1 MNRSAFFK
9 FSILIILLIPQM
21 LVSNCGSASCP
32 LNNYRYLHAGLFQ
45 IGFTREY
52 INQDQIYLGS
62 QRSFVGAIPYH
73 HDEVQTINDRSI
85 VQMQLGFSDRLG
97 LGLDIPFVSR
107 QHSHIHHHQG
117 EDLWESWSFSGL
129 GDMIVSAQYSILLP
143 ESEFD
148 PYLGIHAGVKLATG
162 VTDVRNA
169 EGEAAEVSIQPGSGS
184 TDGIVGLHF
193 RQTIASVPTL
203 SGDFSSL
210 PLAAGVSYQF
220 TGVGTDG
227 WRFGNTLLVHA
238 GTSYQFSHRATLLFQ
253 VNGKFQG
260 YADVGLT
267 GEPGE
272 NTGGTWIYTSP
283 GLSLEVN
290 DAIAV
295 LGYIQLP
302 VYQKVNGIQQAAAF
316 NIQFGISANIGL
328 LD

>member
-1 MNRSAFFK
+1 MKAFVLTT
-9 FSILIILLIPQM
+9 SLAALLFPPA
-21 LVSNCGSASCP
+21 LVANCGSASCP
-32 LNNYRYLHAGLFQ
+32 LNNYRYLRAGLFQ

-62 QRSFVGAIPYH
+62 QRSTVGAIRYH
-73 HDEVQTINDRSI
+73 HDEVQTINERSI
-85 VQMQLGFSDRLG
+85 VQLQIGLSDQLG
-97 LGLDIPFVSR
+97 LGIDMPFVSR
-107 QHSHIHHHQG
+107 QHGHIHHHLG

-148 PYLGIHAGVKLATG
+148 PYIGIHAGVKLATG

-184 TDGIVGLHF
+184 TDGIVGVHF

-210 PLAAGVSYQF
+210 PVAAGVSYQF
-220 TGVGTDG
+220 AGVGTDG

-238 GTSYQFSHRATLLFQ
+238 GTSYQFSHRATLLLQ
-253 VNGKFQG
+253 LNGKFQS
-260 YADVGLT
+260 YADVGIT
-267 GEPGE
+267 GEPRQ
-272 NTGGTWIYTSP
+272 NTGGTWVFASP
-283 GLSLEVN
+283 GLSVEVN
-290 DAIAV
+290 AAISL

-302 VYQKVNGIQQAAAF
+302 VYQDVNGIQQTSAF
-316 NIQFGISANIGL
+316 NLQFGISANIGL